1 MPLSGH
7 GTPVR
12 GSGKDYTLHT
22 LEWTYSDGS
31 GTVDLDEQKSDLDVH
46 IATPVAKEATGITDL
61 VIPKSLRMWVQG
73 WNFQPGTPATGA
85 NARNVQITDLDP
97 TAGTAK
103 VRFFDL
109 DGTPTA
115 TDPSSGSRMT
125 VTFRLERP

>member
-12 GSGKDYTLHT
+12 ASGKDCTVHV

-31 GTVDLDEQKSDLDVH
+31 GAVDLDEQQSDRLVE
-46 IATPVAKEATGITDL
+46 IPTPVAFSATGITAI
-61 VIPKSLRMWVQG
+61 VFPKSLRAWVLG
-73 WNFQPGTPATGA
+73 YNLSAGTPATGA
-85 NARNVQITDLDP
+85 NARNVEITDMNAL
-97 TAGTAK
+97 AGTCK

-115 TDPSSGSRMT
+115 ADPSSGSRFT
-125 VTFRLERP
+125 LHLRLERP

>member
-1 MPLSGH
+1 MLSGH

-31 GTVDLDEQKSDLDVH
+31 GAVNLDEAQSDLHPD
-46 IATPVAKEATGITDL
+46 IATPVAYSATGITA
-61 VIPKSLRMWVQG
+61 ITFPKSLRAWPHG
-73 WNFQPGTPATGA
+73 WNLSAGTPATGA
-85 NARNVQITDLDP
+85 NHRDVEITDMNAA
-97 TAGTAK
+97 AGTCK

-115 TDPSSGSRMT
+115 ADPSADSRFT
-125 VTFRLERP
+125 LTLRLERP

>member
-22 LEWTYSDGS
+22 LEWTYTDAS
-31 GTVDLDEQKSDLDVH
+31 GAIDLDEAQSDLHPAVP
-46 IATPVAKEATGITDL
+46 TPVAFSATGITAI
-61 VIPKSLRMWVQG
+61 VFPKSVRAWPKG
-73 WNFQPGTPATGA
+73 WNLAPGTPATGA
-85 NARNVQITDLDP
+85 NHRNVAITDVNP
-97 TAGTAK
+97 TAGTCN

-115 TDPSSGSRMT
+115 ADPSSGSRFT
-125 VTFRLERP
+125 LHLRLERP